1 MIFKRLHREIFSCFM
16 YLKSNIAFL
25 TKKNRL
31 KDREFGE
38 IIKVSTPVAGSYIRG
53 ISTPKYETLI
63 TISNHFNVS
72 CDDLLKKELS
82 KEKNLSIGLIGEH
95 IVKDVEIPATKIEEN
110 VLDIVK
116 NEEEYMKI
124 KAFSNIIDVR
134 VAKEILKITTNKE
147 TLLKYINS

>member
-1 MIFKRLHREIFSCFM
+1 MFIKENISFLIKRNG
-16 YLKSNIAFL
+16 LKLS
-25 TKKNRL
+25 
-31 KDREFGE
+31 EFGN
-38 IIKVSTPVAGSYIRG
+38 IINVTSGVANTYTRG
-53 ISTPKYETLI
+53 KALPKLETLI
-63 TISNHFNVS
+63 NISDHFNVS
-72 CDDLLKKELS
+72 CDDLLRKDLS
-82 KEKNLSIGLIGEH
+82 KEKNQSVGLIGAER
-95 IVKDVEIPATKIEEN
+95 IVIDIESPATKIEEN